1 MLQILT
7 ITIFCAI
14 FCSIPQFRRPQ
25 WRNLRAF
32 LFLSVGFYGCLPM
45 AHIVEQY
52 GRSKADEMIGWNL
65 MFLEGMS
72 YFAGALIY
80 AASRTHLS
88 TS

>member
-1 MLQILT
+1 
-7 ITIFCAI
+7 
-14 FCSIPQFRRPQ
+14 
-25 WRNLRAF
+25 
-32 LFLSVGFYGCLPM
+32 M